1 MGYSLRRVP
10 IKSSKIVK
18 NAIAK
23 LMQGKNLSRS
33 ESRKVMTE
41 LVKDNASEAQI
52 SAYLVALRMKGE
64 TVEEITGAAEAFIK
78 NSDMIEIPFK
88 NVVDTCG
95 TGGDNLHTFN
105 ISTTAALVT
114 AGAGVAVA
122 KHGHRSVSSKCGSSD
137 LLKKMGINIDA
148 SNDVIATCFKEVGIA
163 FLFANKFN
171 KSQHYFLGPRREI
184 GAWTI
189 FNLLGPLTNP
199 ARTKRQVIG
208 VSDKNLMHTL
218 AEVMREL
225 GAEHIMV
232 VHGHDGL
239 DEISITGPTFI
250 VELRNGSITE
260 YQIQPEKFGLK
271 SYELS
276 TIQTD
281 SCDENIRILQDVLD
295 GKPGA
300 QRDIVVLNAAAAIWV
315 SGKAKNMDTA
325 VSMAEKSIDTG
336 SAKMRLKQLIEITNK

>member
-1 MGYSLRRVP
+1 MAKNST
-10 IKSSKIVK
+10 IVK
-18 NAIAK
+18 NAITK

-33 ESRKVMTE
+33 ESRKVMVE
-41 LVKDNASEAQI
+41 LVQENASEAQI

-64 TVEEITGAAEAFIK
+64 TVEEITGAAEAFIA
-78 NSDMIEIPFK
+78 NSDTIQIPFE
-88 NVVDTCG
+88 NVVDICG

-105 ISTTAALVT
+105 ISTTASLVT

-137 LLKKMGINIDA
+137 FLNNIGINIDA
-148 SNDVIATCFKEVGIA
+148 SNEVIEQCFKEVGIA

-199 ARTKRQVIG
+199 ARIRRQVMG
-208 VSDKNLMHTL
+208 VNDKTLMRTL

-225 GAEHIMV
+225 GAEHVMV

-239 DEISITGPTFI
+239 DEITITGSTYV
-250 VELRNGSITE
+250 VELMNGNISE
-260 YQIQPEKFGLK
+260 YEIRPEDFGMQ

-276 TIQTD
+276 AIQTQN
-281 SCDENIRILQDVLD
+281 CNGNISIVQSVLT
-295 GKPGA
+295 GEPGPPL
-300 QRDIVVLNAAAAIWV
+300 DIVLLNAAAAIWV
-315 SGKAKNMDTA
+315 SGKAANLNLALNMA
-325 VSMAEKSIDTG
+325 KKSINSG
-336 SAKMRLKQLIEITNK
+336 AAKNCLKRLVDITNQ

>member
-1 MGYSLRRVP
+1 
-10 IKSSKIVK
+10 
-18 NAIAK
+18 
-23 LMQGKNLSRS
+23 MQGKNLSRS

-41 LVKDNASEAQI
+41 LVQENASEAQI

-78 NSDMIEIPFK
+78 NSDMIQIPFE
-88 NVVDTCG
+88 NVVDICG

-105 ISTTAALVT
+105 ISTAAALVT

-122 KHGHRSVSSKCGSSD
+122 KHGHRSISSKCGSSD
-137 LLKKMGINIDA
+137 FLKNIGINIDA
-148 SNDVIATCFKEVGIA
+148 SNAVIEQCFKEVGIA

-199 ARTKRQVIG
+199 ARTKRQVMG
-208 VSDKNLMHTL
+208 VNDKALMHTL

-239 DEISITGPTFI
+239 DEITITGPTYV
-250 VELRNGSITE
+250 VELLHGRISEYEIT
-260 YQIQPEKFGLK
+260 PEDFGLQ
-271 SYELS
+271 SSGLAA
-276 TIQTD
+276 IQTD
-281 SCDENIRILQDVLD
+281 HCDQNGQILYSVLE

-300 QRDIVVLNAAAAIWV
+300 PRDIVLLNAAAAIWV
-315 SGKAKNMDTA
+315 SGKAESLEIA
-325 VSMAEKSIDTG
+325 LHMAQKSIDSG
-336 SAKMRLKQLIEITNK
+336 SAKQRLKRLIEITNQ